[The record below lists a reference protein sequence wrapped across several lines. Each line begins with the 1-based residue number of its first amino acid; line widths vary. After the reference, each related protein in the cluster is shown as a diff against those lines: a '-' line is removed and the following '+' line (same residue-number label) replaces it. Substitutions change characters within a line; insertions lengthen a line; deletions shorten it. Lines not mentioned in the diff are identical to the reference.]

1 LTAVDAIGKDAAST
15 VSNLQ
20 EQPMSEMLDPITRH
34 QIEHAPE
41 ELHEEFAARM
51 KVAWIRSPVVRAEAV
66 PFLAQLRPANV
77 AE

>member
-1 LTAVDAIGKDAAST
+1 
-15 VSNLQ
+15 
-20 EQPMSEMLDPITRH
+20 MLDPITRH

-51 KVAWIRSPVVRAEAV
+51 KVAWIRSTVVRAEAV